1 MFAAEI
7 TPDIRSAGNMA
18 FCLAGYCRVDW
29 SCCLIWGCVCVR
41 LRRKRYSEMLDYINY
56 LESYIEYLEGD
67 RKTFTL
73 EEINLTLREDQGEI
87 KKGI

>member
-1 MFAAEI
+1 
-7 TPDIRSAGNMA
+7 
-18 FCLAGYCRVDW
+18 
-29 SCCLIWGCVCVR
+29 
-41 LRRKRYSEMLDYINY
+41 MLDYINY
-56 LESYIEYLEGD
+56 LESYIEYLEDD